1 MNPGA
6 SSQGSNEIDKDD
18 KETNFKEKNM
28 SKELSMMTLIRL
40 DTELENALGFREH
53 ALKCDD
59 WSEFL
64 VWDNEVNNIVKEIES
79 LGD

>member
-1 MNPGA
+1 
-6 SSQGSNEIDKDD
+6 
-18 KETNFKEKNM
+18 M